1 MNKQTAVKHSALQRS
16 ALMLACCASLF
27 STETLA
33 REHLLGALDNEA
45 LLNCENLHWSGQQ
58 AEANAC
64 YLGIVRTINPPE
76 IQAEAMWALGDL
88 YTADEL
94 FEQAAD
100 LDPENA
106 MILVRTGE
114 LYMRTYQYQDAYN
127 FFNQALQIDPNNA
140 WAHIG
145 AAQALATGG
154 NPEEV
159 NMHLEAVQTHFAA
172 PPGAR
177 LRVMLMSI
185 HSVMERD
192 QYADAA
198 EQLEDAWE
206 LAEDEGLPT
215 MQLKAYAAALAF
227 VTRRDDEVQTYID
240 AALAEAP
247 RYGDAYA
254 IPGYFASITRRYEE
268 SGDFY
273 QQAVDIEPQNWSAHL
288 ELGQNSLRL
297 NRIEHGIEHIRLS
310 YEGDGFNPKTL
321 NLMRLLDTFSEDF
334 IGLSFPEPGQGS
346 GIPELVLRVDR
357 DEADVI
363 TPYAR
368 ELAESSMRTFE
379 ERYDFVARQPVTIE
393 LFPNHEDFVVRSI
406 GMPGVGILGV
416 TFGYLFA
423 MDSPTGH
430 PDETYHWGTTLWHEM
445 AHVYTLEASEHGVP
459 RWFSEGVSVYEEWN
473 TGPIP
478 GIKIPAGVLDAM
490 AQDMFLPV
498 AQLDDGF
505 MRPSYEN
512 QVIVSYMQAGLIFQ
526 FIADEYGHEH
536 IVDML
541 YQFVDGTDPVTAIE
555 NSLEISASDFD
566 RHFKQYIDIQFGP
579 MLNNLAVW
587 REDVG
592 ATLRAYQAGDWE
604 ETVAAADRA
613 IFTYP
618 DYVEQDSPYI
628 AKARAYAQLEEDEL
642 KFETLETFWQLGG
655 YSASSLK
662 ELADS
667 YLERDRAD
675 EAIEVFK
682 DIHYVDPF
690 DATTHGKL
698 GDIYMEREEYQ
709 PALNEYLVALALE
722 PLDMASANYRVASAY
737 QAMNEI
743 EQSMNYLMTALDIA
757 PQYRPAQ
764 QLLLEMSRV
773 NNSTDN

>member
-1 MNKQTAVKHSALQRS
+1 M
-16 ALMLACCASLF
+16 
-27 STETLA
+27 
-33 REHLLGALDNEA
+33 
-45 LLNCENLHWSGQQ
+45 
-58 AEANAC
+58 
-64 YLGIVRTINPPE
+64 
-76 IQAEAMWALGDL
+76 
-88 YTADEL
+88 
-94 FEQAAD
+94 
-100 LDPENA
+100 
-106 MILVRTGE
+106 
-114 LYMRTYQYQDAYN
+114 
-127 FFNQALQIDPNNA
+127 
-140 WAHIG
+140 
-145 AAQALATGG
+145 
-154 NPEEV
+154 
-159 NMHLEAVQTHFAA
+159 
-172 PPGAR
+172 
-177 LRVMLMSI
+177 
-185 HSVMERD
+185 
-192 QYADAA
+192 
-198 EQLEDAWE
+198 
-206 LAEDEGLPT
+206 
-215 MQLKAYAAALAF
+215 
-227 VTRRDDEVQTYID
+227 QTYID

-273 QQAVDIEPQNWSAHL
+273 QQAVDIEPENWSAHL

-334 IGLSFPEPGQGS
+334 IDLGFPEPGQGS

-379 ERYDFVARQPVTIE
+379 DRYDFVARQPVTIE

-737 QAMNEI
+737 QAMNEF

>member
-1 MNKQTAVKHSALQRS
+1 MNGLATNRLPLLKRS
-16 ALMLACCASLF
+16 AVTLVCCAGLF
-27 STETLA
+27 CFPLQA
-33 REHLLGALDNEA
+33 REHLLGALDNEN
-45 LLNCENLHWSGQQ
+45 LLACEEVHWSGQS
-58 AEANAC
+58 AEAEAC
-64 YLGIVRTINPPE
+64 YLGIIRTPNPPE

-94 FEQAAD
+94 FEQAAE
-100 LDPENA
+100 LSPENA

-127 FFNQALQIDPNNA
+127 FFAQALEIEPNNA

-145 AAQALATGG
+145 AAEALATGG

-159 NMHLEAVQTHFAA
+159 NMHLEAVQTYFAT

-185 HSVMERD
+185 NSVMERD
-192 QYADAA
+192 HYETAA

-206 LAEDEGLPT
+206 LAEDEDLPR
-215 MQLKAYAAALAF
+215 MHLNALEAALAF
-227 VTRRDDEVQTYID
+227 VTRRNDEVQAYID
-240 AALAEAP
+240 AALDEAP
-247 RYGDAYA
+247 NFGDAYA
-254 IPGYFASITRRYEE
+254 IPGYFASITRRYQE
-268 SGDFY
+268 SGEFY
-273 QQAVDIEPQNWSAHL
+273 QQAVAVEPENWNAHL

-297 NRIEHGIEHIRLS
+297 NRIEEGIEHIRIS

-321 NLMRLLDTFSEDF
+321 NMMRLLDTFSEDF
-334 IGLSFPEPGQGS
+334 IDLSFPEPGQGS
-346 GIPELVLRVDR
+346 GIPELVLRLDR
-357 DEADVI
+357 DEADVL

-368 ELAESSMRTFE
+368 ELAEASMRTFE

-393 LFPNHEDFVVRSI
+393 IFPNHEDFVVRSI

-459 RWFSEGVSVYEEWN
+459 RWFSEGISVYEEWN

-490 AQDMFLPV
+490 AQDLFLPV
-498 AQLDDGF
+498 GQLDDGF

-512 QVIVSYMQAGLIFQ
+512 QVMVSYMQAGLIFQ
-526 FIADEYGHEH
+526 FIAEEYGHDR

-541 YQFVDGTDPVTAIE
+541 YQFVDGTEPVRAIE
-555 NSLEISASDFD
+555 SAMGISEDDFD

-579 MLNNLAVW
+579 LLNNIGVW

-592 ATLRAYQAGDWE
+592 ATLQAYQAGDWE
-604 ETVAAADRA
+604 QTIAAADRA

-628 AKARAYAQLEEDEL
+628 AKARAYAQLEQDEQ
-642 KFETLETFWQLGG
+642 KFETLQTFWQLGG

-667 YLERDRAD
+667 YVDKARTD
-675 EAIEVFK
+675 EAIEVFR

-690 DATTHGKL
+690 DESTHGKL
-698 GDIYMEREEYQ
+698 GDLYMDKSQYHD
-709 PALNEYLVALALE
+709 ALQEYLVALALE
-722 PLDMASANYRVASAY
+722 PLDLATANYRVAAAY
-737 QAMNEI
+737 QALEET
-743 EQSMNYLMTALDIA
+743 EQSMNYLMMALDIA
-757 PQYRPAQ
+757 PQFRPAQ
-764 QLLLEMSRV
+764 QLLLEMSRTA
-773 NNSTDN
+773 N